1 MRWEEIR
8 KHYPQQW
15 LLVEAIK
22 AHSEVDRR
30 ILEQLA
36 VIGVFPDSVSAMQSY
51 TQLHREAPERELYVF
66 HTSREVLDVTERQ
79 WLGIRGLR
87 CYPLESYCLCSQLE
101 A

>member
-8 KHYPQQW
+8 EHYPQQW

-22 AHSEVDRR
+22 AHSELDRR

-36 VIGVFPDSVSAMQSY
+36 VIGVFPDSVSAMHSY
-51 TQLHREAPERELYVF
+51 TALHREAPERELYVF

-79 WLGIRGLR
+79 WLGIRGL
-87 CYPLESYCLCSQLE
+87 
-101 A
+101 